1 MVLEYCL
8 NEIGC
13 TAPGIHI
20 REEEESPVITP
31 LAMAYAGGEL
41 YASAYK
47 EIIGRV
53 EKKLE
58 AADVLFD
65 ICRELAEK
73 RGKTLS
79 RADEIQCFS
88 VPRCRGGNAVRL
100 SGNESDALFSDI
112 AYLVTLGPVYGI
124 INDGKVVS
132 LAGAVDRGTVYEA
145 HIETAPSCRKKG
157 FAHECLASLAGTLD
171 KPLMYRCRTE
181 NKASLA
187 TVRSLKGRLLCRYRV
202 FTARP

>member
-31 LAMAYAGGEL
+31 LALAHVNGEP

-47 EIIGRV
+47 EIFGEV
-53 EKKLE
+53 EKNLE
-58 AADVLFD
+58 DAEALFD
-65 ICRELAEK
+65 ICKGFAEK
-73 RGKTLS
+73 RGKALS
-79 RADEIQCFS
+79 RADEILCFS
-88 VPRCRGGNAVRL
+88 VPQGTAGTAVRL

-124 INDGKVVS
+124 IREGKVVS
-132 LAGAVDRGTVYEA
+132 LAGAVNRGTVYEA
-145 HIETAPSCRKKG
+145 HIETAPKYRKKG
-157 FAHECLASLAGTLD
+157 FAHECLASLSAALD
-171 KPLMYRCRTE
+171 KPLLYRCRTE

-187 TVRSLKGRLLCRYRV
+187 TVRSLEGRLLCRYRV